1 MSANLDATEA
11 MLQEIINGGNSTPT
25 TEPAEQSNVA
35 EEVSAPVEETNN
47 ATESVEESYDAPAID
62 NEPLNKYKVIFYVLL
77 IVGFIMLIIAIAL
90 RDWGL
95 LPLSILCWSFAV
107 AYNVLGKGRE

>member
-11 MLQEIINGGNSTPT
+11 MLKEIINGGNSTPT

-47 ATESVEESYDAPAID
+47 TTESLE
-62 NEPLNKYKVIFYVLL
+62 
-77 IVGFIMLIIAIAL
+77 
-90 RDWGL
+90 
-95 LPLSILCWSFAV
+95 
-107 AYNVLGKGRE
+107 